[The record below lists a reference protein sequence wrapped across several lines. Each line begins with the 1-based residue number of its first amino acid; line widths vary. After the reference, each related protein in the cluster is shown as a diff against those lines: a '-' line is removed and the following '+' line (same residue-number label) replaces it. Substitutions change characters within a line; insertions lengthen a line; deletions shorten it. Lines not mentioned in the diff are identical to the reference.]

1 MAEKHISIIDT
12 WSIDLPTY
20 IYLNIEVTYLL
31 RFFTLFETSCFIQAC
46 PNSMQPLILESKA
59 ILHLL

>member
-31 RFFTLFETSCFIQAC
+31 RFFTLFETSCFTQ
-46 PNSMQPLILESKA
+46 SFQFSKPLYLS
-59 ILHLL
+59 LF